1 MTEDSYAIQKE
12 LFGDLQKNWGWLL
25 AWGIMSIVLGVI
37 GLGMTF
43 ALTVASVLF
52 FGVLILIGGVI
63 QFVHAF
69 KCKGW
74 KGFIW
79 YLLIAVFYIIAGV
92 SIMRN
97 PVAASMVF
105 TLLLAGAILAVGII
119 RIIMAL
125 QHRGS
130 KGWGWLL
137 FGGVVAVLLGAMIAA
152 KWPVSGLWLIGFFV
166 AIELIMNGWT
176 YVFLALAA
184 KEVGRAVEQ
193 QAATA

>member
-1 MTEDSYAIQKE
+1 MEKNAQALQQE

-25 AWGIMSIVLGVI
+25 AWGILSILLGVI

-52 FGVLILIGGVI
+52 FGVLILAGGVI
-63 QFVHAF
+63 QFVQAF

-74 KGFIW
+74 KGFLW
-79 YLLIAVFYIIAGV
+79 YVLIAVLYIIAGSSV
-92 SIMRN
+92 IAN
-97 PVAASMVF
+97 PVAASMLF

-137 FGGVVAVLLGAMIAA
+137 FGGIVALLLGAMIAA
-152 KWPVSGLWLIGFFV
+152 RWPVSGLWVIGLFV

-184 KEVGRAVEQ
+184 KEVGKGVEA

>member
-74 KGFIW
+74 QCFIW
-79 YLLIAVFYIIAGV
+79 YLLIAVFYILAGV

-105 TLLLAGAILAVGII
+105 TLLLAGAILALPVIVAAYATESTTGSLEAGLIAGLII
-119 RIIMAL
+119 
-125 QHRGS
+125 
-130 KGWGWLL
+130 
-137 FGGVVAVLLGAMIAA
+137 AV
-152 KWPVSGLWLIGFFV
+152 S
-166 AIELIMNGWT
+166 
-176 YVFLALAA
+176 VFLSWI
-184 KEVGRAVEQ
+184 
-193 QAATA
+193 TARFLRKW

>member
-1 MTEDSYAIQKE
+1 MTEDSTALQKE

-25 AWGIMSIVLGVI
+25 GWGILSIILGVI

-52 FGVLILIGGVI
+52 FGVLILVGGVI
-63 QFVHAF
+63 QFAEAF

-74 KGFIW
+74 KGFLW
-79 YLLIAVFYIIAGV
+79 YLLIAVFYVIAGIAV
-92 SIMRN
+92 IAN
-97 PVAASMVF
+97 PVAASMLF
-105 TLLLAGAILAVGII
+105 TLMLAGAILAIGII
-119 RIIMAL
+119 RTVMAF
-125 QHRGS
+125 QHRGT

-137 FGGVVAVLLGAMIAA
+137 FGGIVAVLLGAMIASR
-152 KWPVSGLWLIGFFV
+152 WPDSGLWVIGLFV

-184 KEVGRAVEQ
+184 KEVGKGIEPQ
-193 QAATA
+193 TATA